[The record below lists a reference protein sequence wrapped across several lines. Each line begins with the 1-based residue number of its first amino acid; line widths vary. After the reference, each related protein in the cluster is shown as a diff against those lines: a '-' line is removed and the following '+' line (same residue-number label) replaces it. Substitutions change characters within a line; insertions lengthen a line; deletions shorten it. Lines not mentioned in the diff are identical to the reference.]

1 MKIKFKLSL
10 LVIAIMAVVIIG
22 IAVLLLREA
31 SEISRELSLKGI
43 RYLAVDQSTYWKGQE
58 DGQLM
63 ILRTLANVMSDYEYL
78 TPQERRDR
86 FDFLL
91 LGTIDS
97 NPAFINL
104 YTVWKPNAVD
114 GMDQNYIG
122 RIGSGPTGQY
132 AITYTRETGVI
143 LSRTTTDID
152 NSMAYFNGS
161 NAKQDRVEDPF
172 QRNINGEDKFLL
184 RMMVPIVNPRTNETV
199 GGVGCL
205 LDISIIQPAVLQ
217 AIKEH
222 DEIAALT
229 VFTNTGFILGHLV
242 PERVGKKLRDVETI
256 FGPYTEEAM
265 RAVEQGREYNCNTFS
280 PVLNSNVEVLMIPFT
295 LGSSDMTWSVM
306 VVATESVIYAHVRQ
320 MTVTTI
326 VVSVVA
332 IIITILIIYF
342 SLSRV
347 TKPIVKVADTLKDI
361 AQGEG
366 DLTHVIS
373 VNTKDEIDRM
383 AKYFNRTLEK
393 IKNLVVNVK
402 MEANALS
409 DIGTDLAINM
419 NETAAAVH
427 EITTNVLNIKSR
439 MVNQSA
445 SVSETHATM
454 EQVVE
459 NINKLNDHVEH
470 QMESV
475 SQSSSAIE
483 QMLANI
489 QSVTQTLI
497 KNGENVNALSS
508 ASEVGRTGLQDVAS
522 DIQEIARESEGLLEI
537 NSVMENIASQTN
549 LLSMNAAIEAAHA
562 GEAGKG
568 FAVVADEIRKLA
580 ESSGEQSKTIG
591 VVLKK
596 IKGSIDKITLSTNN
610 VLDKFEAI
618 DSGVKVVSE
627 QEENIRNAM
636 EEQGHGSK
644 QILEAVSRLNELTLK
659 VRNGSNEML
668 EGSKEVIEESNRLES
683 ATQEITS
690 GMNEMAAGAE
700 HINEA
705 VHSVNEVSRK
715 NRDGINILIKEVSRF
730 KVE

>member
-10 LVIAIMAVVIIG
+10 LVIAIMAVVIVG
-22 IAVLLLREA
+22 IAILLLREA

-43 RYLAVDQSTYWKGQE
+43 RYLASDQSTYWKGQE

-63 ILRTLANVMSDYEYL
+63 ILRTLANAMSDYEYL
-78 TPQERRDR
+78 TPQDRRDS

-91 LGTIDS
+91 LGTINS

-114 GMDQNYIG
+114 GMDQYYIG
-122 RIGSGPTGQY
+122 RTGSSPTGQY
-132 AITYTRETGVI
+132 AITYTRETGVV

-152 NSMAYFNGS
+152 NSMAYFNGPNS
-161 NAKQDRVEDPF
+161 KQDRVEDPF
-172 QRNINGEDKFLL
+172 QRNINGEEKFLL
-184 RMMVPIVNPRTNETV
+184 RLMVPIINPRTNETV

-205 LDISIIQPAVLQ
+205 LDISIIQPVVQ
-217 AIKEH
+217 QTIKEH

-242 PERVGKKLRDVETI
+242 PDRVGKKLRDVETI
-256 FGPYTEEAM
+256 FGQYMDTAM
-265 RAVEQGREYNCNTFS
+265 QAVEQGKEFNCNTFS
-280 PVLNSNVEVLMIPFT
+280 PVLNSNVEVIMIPFT
-295 LGSSDMTWSVM
+295 LGSSKVTWSVM
-306 VVATESVIYAHVRQ
+306 IVATETTIYAHVRQ
-320 MTVTTI
+320 MTVTTV
-326 VVSVVA
+326 VVSLVA
-332 IIITILIIYF
+332 IIISIVIIYF
-342 SLSRV
+342 SLSSV

-361 AQGEG
+361 SQGEG
-366 DLTHVIS
+366 DLTRVIDINS
-373 VNTKDEIDRM
+373 KDEIDRM
-383 AKYFNRTLEK
+383 AKYFNQTLEK

-402 MEANALS
+402 KESSTLS
-409 DIGTDLAINM
+409 DIGNDLAVNM
-419 NETAAAVH
+419 NETAAAVN
-427 EITTNVLNIKSR
+427 EITTNVLSIKNRIIS
-439 MVNQSA
+439 QSA

-475 SQSSSAIE
+475 AQSSSAIE

-489 QSVTQTLI
+489 QSVTQTLV
-497 KNGENVNALSS
+497 KNEENVNALSS
-508 ASEVGRTGLQDVAS
+508 ASEVGRTGLQEVVS

-591 VVLKK
+591 IVLKK
-596 IKGSIDKITLSTNN
+596 IKESIDKITLSTDS
-610 VLDKFEAI
+610 VLNKFEAI
-618 DSGVKVVSE
+618 DSGIKVVSD

-636 EEQGHGSK
+636 EEQGQGSK
-644 QILEAVSRLNELTLK
+644 QILQAVSRLKELTGN

-690 GMNEMAAGAE
+690 GMNEMAVGAE

-705 VHSVNEVSRK
+705 IHSVNEVSRK
-715 NRDGINILIKEVSRF
+715 NRDGINVLIKEVSRF